1 MEVKDSND
9 VFPPPLPTS
18 PTARLV
24 IEKLDENGLHRQTP
38 ESTTA
43 TNTIDLR
50 EAERVLSTNIYFSDL
65 SRCLEFFLAFF
76 YLSDIH
82 PSIHPSIPLK
92 FLLRYK

>member
-50 EAERVLSTNIYFSDL
+50 EAERVFSTNIYFSDL
-65 SRCLEFFLAFF
+65 SRCLEFSLAFI

-82 PSIHPSIPLK
+82 PSIHPSP
-92 FLLRYK
+92 

>member
-1 MEVKDSND
+1 M
-9 VFPPPLPTS
+9 FPPPLPTS

-24 IEKLDENGLHRQTP
+24 IEKLDENGLKRQTP

-65 SRCLEFFLAFF
+65 LRSLEFSLAFIYLSYTRLPTYLPF
-76 YLSDIH
+76 YLSINHGMKRGTLGD
-82 PSIHPSIPLK
+82 
-92 FLLRYK
+92 